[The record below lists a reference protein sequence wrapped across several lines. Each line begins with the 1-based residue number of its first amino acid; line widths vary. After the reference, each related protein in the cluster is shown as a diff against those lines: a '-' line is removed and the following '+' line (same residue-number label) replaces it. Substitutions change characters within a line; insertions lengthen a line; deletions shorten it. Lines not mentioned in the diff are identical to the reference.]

1 MPQEAKQLDLEFL
14 ESTFDIQPARKTLKT
29 KVLKNTKLEE
39 AVLKAY
45 CFVLDNKQGYTA
57 MEFAYGRCYIVVAKL
72 KERGKGI

>member
-14 ESTFDIQPARKTLKT
+14 ESTFDVQPARKTLKT
-29 KVLKNTKLEE
+29 KVLKGTKLED

-57 MEFAYGRCYIVVAKL
+57 MEFPYGSCYIVVAKL
-72 KERGKGI
+72 KDRSKE